1 MVTVNIFQL
10 FYIDPHSARPD
21 GHFGVLHDHI
31 SASIITWVPQN
42 HQKGQNRQKCDV
54 SCMVTMV
61 KRSKLAVSS
70 AVTMVTVYFFIFFS
84 LILIA
89 LD

>member
-1 MVTVNIFQL
+1 MVTENIFQL
-10 FYIDPHSARPD
+10 FSFDPNSARPD

-31 SASIITWVPQN
+31 SASINAWIPQN
-42 HQKGQNRQKCDV
+42 SQNRQKCDV

-70 AVTMVTVYFFIFFS
+70 VVTMVTVYLFISFF
-84 LILIA
+84 L
-89 LD
+89 